1 MIVRIQYLRGI
12 AALMVVYH
20 HVAFQVVR
28 SSGITLPLA
37 DIGAAGVDIFFV
49 ISGFIMW
56 VTTQDNPPAPGV
68 FIRRRIIR
76 ITPLYWVMTLML
88 TLVSLAL
95 PELLNT
101 TRFQVEHVVL
111 SMLYIPTQHPEIAG
125 QILPF
130 FIQGWT
136 LNYEIFF
143 YLIFACLLTLNVT
156 LRFLALAFILGSL
169 AVFGALLPTTGS
181 SIIEFYTSTIILEF
195 LYGVVLGSLFMSNKM
210 RGGRA
215 PLVLLLGGAA
225 LLLFTGLV
233 GLKYGANGQAASRA
247 LIWGLPAAAIVA
259 GAAFGSA
266 ELKQRCHQLSMALG
280 DSSYS
285 LYLSHIFALP
295 VIGLLWRH
303 SVLGFSGPAACAM
316 GLVMLIGAIAGG
328 HLVYILIERPLA
340 VMLRW
345 PSPSATHSR
354 ALAAF
359 NQAGGK

>member
-56 VTTQDNPPAPGV
+56 VTTQDSPPAPGV

-88 TLVSLAL
+88 TFVSLAL
-95 PELLNT
+95 PDLLNT

-111 SMLYIPTQHPEIAG
+111 SMLYIPTEHPEIAG

-143 YLIFACLLTLNVT
+143 YLIFACLLTLNLTV
-156 LRFLALAFILGSL
+156 RFLALAFILGSL
-169 AVFGALLPTTGS
+169 AVFGALLPTGS

-195 LYGVVLGSLFMSNKM
+195 LYGVVLGSLFMSKKL
-210 RGGRA
+210 RSGRA
-215 PLVLLLGGAA
+215 PLGLLLGGAA
-225 LLLFTGLV
+225 LLLLTGLIDV
-233 GLKYGANGQAASRA
+233 KYGANGQAASRA
-247 LIWGLPAAAIVA
+247 FIWGLPAAAIVA

-266 ELKQRCHQLSMALG
+266 ELKQRWHQLSMALG

-303 SVLGFSGPAACAM
+303 SGLGFSGPAACAM

-328 HLVYILIERPLA
+328 YLVYILIERPLA
-340 VMLRW
+340 AMLRW
-345 PSPSATHSR
+345 PGPPTTRSR
-354 ALAAF
+354 ALAALY
-359 NQAGGK
+359 QAGGK

>member
-20 HVAFQVVR
+20 HVAFQVMR
-28 SSGITLPLA
+28 SSGIRLPLA

-76 ITPLYWVMTLML
+76 IAPLYWVMTLML
-88 TLVSLAL
+88 TFVSLAL

-111 SMLYIPTQHPEIAG
+111 SMLYIPTEHPEIEG

-143 YLIFACLLTLNVT
+143 YLIFACLLTLDVS
-156 LRFLALAFILGSL
+156 LRFVALAFILGSL
-169 AVFGALLPTTGS
+169 AVFGALLPTGS

-195 LYGVVLGSLFMSNKM
+195 LYGVALGILFMSNKL

-215 PLVLLLGGAA
+215 PLVLLLGGAT
-225 LLLFTGLV
+225 LLLFTGLIGV
-233 GLKYGANGQAASRA
+233 QFGASGQAASRA
-247 LIWGLPAAAIVA
+247 FIWGLPAAAIVA
-259 GAAFGSA
+259 GAAFGAA
-266 ELKQRCHQLSMALG
+266 ELKQRWHQLWMALG

-295 VIGLLWRH
+295 VVGLFWRH
-303 SVLGFSGPAACAM
+303 SGLGFSGPAACAM
-316 GLVMLIGAIAGG
+316 GGVMLVSAVAGG
-328 HLVYILIERPLA
+328 YLVYLLIERPLA
-340 VMLRW
+340 ATLRW
-345 PSPSATHSR
+345 PSPPATR
-354 ALAAF
+354 RGPVAALYH
-359 NQAGGK
+359 AGGK